1 MEPYGI
7 WPLGLLFQQLGIRS
21 HPWQGYDRH
30 GAKRRIYPTFS
41 TGCEPCNIN
50 YTSYQGQNDQH
61 TLRKDVVGIRT
72 QNSPCTNNIRGL
84 LPMQPSLG
92 GASWRLH
99 SWTFLT
105 AGIGTPH
112 PAGTC
117 SLHRKWRSFSN
128 KPSLSSLE
136 EVIVLWNVH
145 ISIQHYKKHKRS
157 RKQDTNKETE

>member
-1 MEPYGI
+1 MHRFAVTLPASLASSITSLRVGHALKDNGTYWSPTLRACTLTTGEQTLYPTRY
-7 WPLGLLFQQLGIRS
+7 RDSDS
-21 HPWQGYDRH
+21 HE
-30 GAKRRIYPTFS
+30 AKRRIYPTFS
-41 TGCEPCNIN
+41 AGCEPCNIN

-117 SLHRKWRSFSN
+117 SLHRK
-128 KPSLSSLE
+128 
-136 EVIVLWNVH
+136 
-145 ISIQHYKKHKRS
+145 
-157 RKQDTNKETE
+157 